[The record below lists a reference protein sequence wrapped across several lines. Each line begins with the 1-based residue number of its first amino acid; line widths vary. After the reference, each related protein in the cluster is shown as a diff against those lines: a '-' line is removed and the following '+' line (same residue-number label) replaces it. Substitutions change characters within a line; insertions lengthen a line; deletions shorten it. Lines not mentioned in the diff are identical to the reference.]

1 MKQYTD
7 VRSTVKPNSIEIK
20 PEKVYTYTNIREEA
34 ETIEDVKTTMYVYDM
49 TEYGKDEFISELFTQ
64 VGESQQAIADL
75 YENVG

>member
-1 MKQYTD
+1 MKEYKD

-20 PEKVYTYTNIREEA
+20 PEKVYTYTDIREET
-34 ETIEDVKTTMYVYDM
+34 ETVEDIETTIYVYDM
-49 TEYGKDEFISELFTQ
+49 TEYDKDEFISELFTQ